1 MNAVPPKYEPKFKAG
16 DTVRV
21 IRPSSRD
28 LVLNQ
33 VCVVSSFDP
42 DLLRTMGGCVKI
54 DGGNSDWGASRFEL
68 VVPVK
73 PDYFALAK
81 EHTSLVERLSE
92 IRALFKADGFIVHN
106 ALGAIIT
113 FAPATNHPYTFRKT
127 IVQPPIV
134 EEY

>member
-1 MNAVPPKYEPKFKAG
+1 MNAVPQKYEFKAG

-33 VCVVSSFDP
+33 VCVISSFNP

-73 PDYFALAK
+73 PDYTALAA
-81 EHTSLVERLSE
+81 EHTKLCERLLE
-92 IRALFKADGFIVHN
+92 IRTVFKADGFIVHN
-106 ALGAIIT
+106 SQGAVIT
-113 FAPATNHPYTFRKT
+113 FAAAPNHPYTFRKT
-127 IVQPPIV
+127 IVPPPIV